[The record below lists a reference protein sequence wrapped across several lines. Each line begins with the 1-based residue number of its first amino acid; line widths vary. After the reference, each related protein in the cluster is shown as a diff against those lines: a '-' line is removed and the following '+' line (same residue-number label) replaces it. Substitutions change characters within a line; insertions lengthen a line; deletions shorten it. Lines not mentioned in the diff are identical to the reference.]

1 MSTREQLIK
10 ARMGMLS
17 LSAELKNIAK
27 ALCLLK
33 IPSAWK
39 RSAQAAGGFAIVRS
53 DRAGVRPRRLSAC

>member
-17 LSAELKNIAK
+17 LSDELKNIAK

-33 IPSAWK
+33 FHPPGSGVPK
-39 RSAQAAGGFAIVRS
+39 R
-53 DRAGVRPRRLSAC
+53 RAGRPS